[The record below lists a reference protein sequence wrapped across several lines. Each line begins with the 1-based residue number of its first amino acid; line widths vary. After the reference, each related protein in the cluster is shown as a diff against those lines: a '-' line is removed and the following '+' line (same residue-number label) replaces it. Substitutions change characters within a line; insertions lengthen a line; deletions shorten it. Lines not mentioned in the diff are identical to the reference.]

1 MGVYL
6 FKFKYISLNLFQFNQ
21 FGTKTY
27 RGSQDCKTFTSNH
40 LKTFSVWWGRDTLQ
54 NNEYKLVHW
63 QKTEDWYTAYKL
75 MYWFH
80 ASDAAHH

>member
-1 MGVYL
+1 MGP
-6 FKFKYISLNLFQFNQ
+6 
-21 FGTKTY
+21 
-27 RGSQDCKTFTSNH
+27 
-40 LKTFSVWWGRDTLQ
+40 DTLQ

-63 QKTEDWYTAYKL
+63 QKTQDWYTIYKL